1 MIVHFWH
8 TSKQPSSRWPFCTF
22 GLTIILKKTEVYQK
36 PPQGIYRPPK
46 FNIDGHPLNAV
57 DQFINL
63 GSITSN
69 NVSITKD
76 MDNRLAKACSPF
88 GRPQK
93 PVWQNHSLRLTTKIQ
108 VYKTVV
114 LSTLLYWSESWVLIW
129 VMGPGSTLSCSN
141 VSTSGVFVPSWE
153 ASGRTTR
160 QTQRFWSEQ
169 VYQASRLY
177 SCSGSSA
184 GQVTYHAW
192 MTQDYQK

>member
-114 LSTLLYWSESWVLIW
+114 LSTLLYWSESWVLYRKHTQLLERFHQRCLRSI
-129 VMGPGSTLSCSN
+129 MGSQ
-141 VSTSGVFVPSWE
+141 W
-153 ASGRTTR
+153 
-160 QTQRFWSEQ
+160 
-169 VYQASRLY
+169 
-177 SCSGSSA
+177 
-184 GQVTYHAW
+184 
-192 MTQDYQK
+192 QDYKTNTEVLEWAGLPSIEAILL